1 MGDGLGEGLV
11 GVGVGD
17 TVAGNDEAQLLEVP
31 LA

>member
-1 MGDGLGEGLV
+1 VAWLV

-17 TVAGNDEAQLLEVP
+17 EHA